1 MIKITLPSGATHILT
16 TLEDGTPDYAAYSTS
31 VNTRAALQAS
41 YDAGDWQPYTPPEP
55 GPEPPDSK
63 AFKIALMAHP
73 LFLQWQANLPAIA
86 REDLK
91 LSAIADNWPLV
102 QSQYN
107 TLKLAV
113 PPPTDAIAQ
122 WQTIADERL
131 IPLTF

>member
-1 MIKITLPSGATHILT
+1 MIEITLPSGATHILDT
-16 TLEDGTPDYAAYSTS
+16 FPDGTPDYDAYSAS
-31 VNTRAALQAS
+31 INTRAVLKTAK
-41 YDAGDWQPYTPPEP
+41 DAGDWEPYTPPEP

-91 LSAIADNWPLV
+91 FSAMVENWPLV

>member
-1 MIKITLPSGATHILT
+1 METYYELADQFYVLHGGEIPTGATVFA
-16 TLEDGTPDYAAYSTS
+16 TLEAFEAAKALATPA
-31 VNTRAALQAS
+31 
-41 YDAGDWQPYTPPEP
+41 
-55 GPEPPDSK
+55 PPDPK
-63 AFKIALMAHP
+63 AFKIAFMAHP